1 MTLVR
6 DVVKD
11 AAIGVGIA
19 ETPEGL
25 SAIRRAGCAAAVWRR
40 HPLPEF
46 QTWIDALAP
55 DELPSV
61 RMILRP
67 EAVHDAVLKTCDA
80 ARTPDGL
87 QRERLVD
94 DIAAL
99 SAIFT
104 KLMRA
109 EWLRIRLDVVATNSC
124 RKFHI
129 DAVTA
134 RLVCTYRGTGTQ
146 YGISTDGAEPSQI
159 FTVPTGAPIILR
171 GTLWPEQPRSG
182 LLHRSPPIEG
192 TGETRL
198 LLVMEPVDNP
208 EEEPDSPFVH

>member
-6 DVVKD
+6 EVVTN

-19 ETPEGL
+19 ERPEGL
-25 SAIRRAGCAAAVWRR
+25 SAIRRAGCAAVLWRR

-46 QTWIDALAP
+46 QGWIDALAP
-55 DELPSV
+55 DALPSL
-61 RMILRP
+61 RAILRP
-67 EAVHDAVLKTCDA
+67 EAVRDAVRKSCETA
-80 ARTPDGL
+80 GTPDGL

-94 DIAAL
+94 DVAAL
-99 SAIFT
+99 SALFAE
-104 KLMRA
+104 LMRA
-109 EWLRIRLDVVATNSC
+109 DWLRLRLDVITTNCC

-134 RLVCTYRGTGTQ
+134 RLVCSYRGTGTQ
-146 YGISTDGAEPSQI
+146 YGISTDGADPSQI
-159 FTVPTGAPIILR
+159 FTVPTGAPFILR
-171 GTLWPEQPRSG
+171 GTDWPGQPKSG

-208 EEEPDSPFVH
+208 EEEPDTPFVH

>member
-40 HPLPEF
+40 HTLPEF

-67 EAVHDAVLKTCDA
+67 
-80 ARTPDGL
+80 
-87 QRERLVD
+87 
-94 DIAAL
+94 
-99 SAIFT
+99 
-104 KLMRA
+104 
-109 EWLRIRLDVVATNSC
+109 
-124 RKFHI
+124 
-129 DAVTA
+129 
-134 RLVCTYRGTGTQ
+134 
-146 YGISTDGAEPSQI
+146 
-159 FTVPTGAPIILR
+159 
-171 GTLWPEQPRSG
+171 
-182 LLHRSPPIEG
+182 
-192 TGETRL
+192 
-198 LLVMEPVDNP
+198 
-208 EEEPDSPFVH
+208 